1 MAAYCVLKT
10 VLSRSRDMVGD
21 TKAQG
26 IKCVEGEGVK
36 RDGSRQHFGSRR
48 GWCINAGA
56 SKVTRER
63 EPRGLFACPVLW
75 PDG

>member
-36 RDGSRQHFGSRR
+36 RDGSRRHFGSRR
-48 GWCINAGA
+48 G
-56 SKVTRER
+56 
-63 EPRGLFACPVLW
+63 
-75 PDG
+75 